1 MYALNLMRIAIELAM
16 FNPVY
21 EDLATKFFEHFL
33 SIAGAMADVGGT
45 GQGLWHDKDGF
56 FYDTLRTADGRVI
69 PLQLRSMVG
78 LIPIFAVEVL
88 DRSVFDKL
96 PAFTGRLNWFLKHRP
111 QLAKLVSRWVESG
124 HGERHL
130 LSLLR
135 GHRLKR
141 LLRRML

>member
-1 MYALNLMRIAIELAM
+1 MSAAQVRAY
-16 FNPVY
+16 
-21 EDLATKFFEHFL
+21 
-33 SIAGAMADVGGT
+33 GT
-45 GQGLWHDKDGF
+45 
-56 FYDTLRTADGRVI
+56 TRTAFSMTRCERRMEGLY

-96 PAFTGRLNWFLKHRP
+96 PGFTRRLNWFLKHRP
-111 QLAKLVSRWVESG
+111 QLAKLVSRWVEPG

-141 LLRRML
+141 LLRRMLDEAEFLSEFGIRSLSKVHQAQPYSLEYGGIAA